1 MTANS
6 PVNDTIKQLA
16 ANVSK
21 KPRTLWGDA
30 WRRFKRHKLAIVGS
44 ITLLVFITTVLVG
57 PLLWRVN
64 RDALDFVNTM
74 SAPYFSYPAENKE
87 YCDQLAKTQAEMGID
102 PMTESFVDPMCI
114 YHPFGSDELGRDQFA
129 RALYGGRISL
139 SVGFT
144 AMLIAVTLGAVIG
157 AVAGYFGGVVDEVLS
172 FITNLFLSL
181 PTLPL
186 LLLTVYLFRD
196 SVTATLGL
204 EFGMFAIVVTMIGVL
219 AWMSTSRIV
228 RAAFISLKQKEF
240 VEAAVCVGVSRWGI
254 MFRHIL
260 PNAMSPIIVAAT
272 LEVGSAIL
280 SESTLSFLGIGF
292 PPDTPTWGRLV
303 TDGSQYL
310 QTSPHLSMIPAA
322 LIFFTVLSINFIG
335 DGLRD
340 ALDPRSRL

>member
-1 MTANS
+1 MSEQTA
-6 PVNDTIKQLA
+6 VNDAIKQLA
-16 ANVSK
+16 NTMSS

-30 WRRFKRHKLAIVGS
+30 WRRFRKHKLAMAGAIMMLILIV
-44 ITLLVFITTVLVG
+44 TVVTG
-57 PLLWRVN
+57 PIFWRVN

-74 SAPYFSYPAENKE
+74 SAPYFSIPAENVE
-87 YCDQLAKTQAEMGID
+87 YCAQQAQMKADAGID
-102 PMTESFVDPMCI
+102 PATETFLDPMCAV
-114 YHPFGSDELGRDQFA
+114 HPFGSDELGRDLFA

-144 AMLIAVTLGAVIG
+144 AMIIAVSLGALIG
-157 AVAGYFGGVVDEVLS
+157 AVSGYFGGYVDEVLS

-181 PTLPL
+181 PSLPL

-196 SVTATLGL
+196 AVTAKLGL
-204 EFGMFAIVVTMIGVL
+204 EFGMFAIVVTMVGLL
-219 AWMSTSRIV
+219 AWMQTARIV
-228 RAAFISLKQKEF
+228 RASFISLKQKEF

-254 MFRHIL
+254 MTRHIM
-260 PNAMSPIIVAAT
+260 PNSLSPIIVAAT
-272 LEVGSAIL
+272 LEVGSAII

-310 QTSPHLSMIPAA
+310 QTSPHLPLIPAG
-322 LIFFTVLSINFIG
+322 LIFITVLSINFMG